1 MIIVI
6 IFVVNNNNIMIYID
20 GERLGL
26 GVVLRVCGVLFY
38 LILIIINDCYVFFL
52 YEVIEV

>member
-20 GERLGL
+20 GERLF
-26 GVVLRVCGVLFY
+26 RVRCGVKSLRCIILFDF
-38 LILIIINDCYVFFL
+38 NDSK
-52 YEVIEV
+52 